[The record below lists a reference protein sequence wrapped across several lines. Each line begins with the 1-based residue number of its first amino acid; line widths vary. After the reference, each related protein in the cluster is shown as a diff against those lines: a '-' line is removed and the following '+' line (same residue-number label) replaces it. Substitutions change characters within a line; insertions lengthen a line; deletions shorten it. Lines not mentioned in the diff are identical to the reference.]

1 MPTMIRIGLALFLFL
16 AAGLAAALEP
26 FVVKDIRVEGLQRIS
41 PGTVFNHLP
50 VKVNDRL
57 DDAIAR
63 DAIRALYKTGFFKD
77 VSLRRDGDVLVVE
90 VVERPSI
97 SAIEIVGNKEF
108 KEDALKEAMKRIGF
122 AEGRVFDPA
131 ILDKVE
137 QEIKKQYFSL
147 GKYAARIKT
156 TVTPL
161 ERNRV
166 GITIEVDEGDK
177 ARIKQINIVGNQVF
191 SDERLLKQFQL
202 RPKGRFAFF
211 GKRDQYSKQKLAAD
225 LETLRSFYQDQGYLD
240 FRIDSTQVSITP
252 DKRHIYVT
260 INITEGPRYTV
271 GEYKLGGRPLLPQE
285 ELLGLVTIRPGMVFS
300 RKEVSR
306 STKRIADRLAD
317 EGYAFANVNAVPE
330 VDKAARRVDFTFFVD
345 PGPRVYVRRI
355 NIYGNRVTRDEV
367 IRRELRQLEGGW
379 FSAAKLRRSRVRLQR
394 LGFFDDINIETPAV
408 PGSPDQV
415 DVNITVKERP
425 TGSLLFGLGFSD
437 ADGFL
442 VQLAVSQRNLFGT
455 GKELQVN
462 IDNSQVTDT
471 YTVRYVDPY
480 YTDDGISRGITL
492 FSQRIDAA
500 EADTAEYI
508 TETVGGAINYRI
520 PISEF
525 NSINLGGGY
534 ENVTL
539 STTSETPPEIASF
552 IGAHPKS
559 DIFKFT
565 GNIAHDTRDSF
576 IYPTRGW
583 LHRVAVEAS
592 VPGSDLEYYKLSY
605 ITTGY
610 MPITRNLVF
619 KVGGELGYGNGYGD
633 TGELPFFK
641 NFFAGGASTVR
652 GYRARSL
659 GPRDSGPTPE
669 TLGGNKLVLG
679 NVELLFP
686 FPGGAENRDKRLSL
700 FVDAGQVYGPG
711 QDVDLNEIRLSTG
724 IAFNWFSPLGP
735 LSISFA
741 KPLNSKSGDETETF
755 QFTLGRRFF

>member
-1 MPTMIRIGLALFLFL
+1 MKRLSLAFVLLF

-26 FVVKDIRVEGLQRIS
+26 FVIEDIRVEGLQRIS
-41 PGTVFNHLP
+41 PGTVFNQLP
-50 VKVNDRL
+50 VKVKDRL
-57 DDAIAR
+57 DDDAAKE
-63 DAIRALYKTGFFKD
+63 AIRALYRTGFFKD
-77 VSLRRDGDVLVVE
+77 VSLRRDGNVLVVE

-97 SAIEIVGNKEF
+97 STIEIVGNKEF
-108 KEDALKEAMKRIGF
+108 KEDILKEAMKRIGF

-131 ILDKVE
+131 VLDKVE
-137 QEIKKQYFSL
+137 QELKKQYFSL
-147 GKYAARIKT
+147 GKYGARIKT

-166 GITIEVDEGDK
+166 GVTIEVDEGEK
-177 ARIKQINIVGNQVF
+177 ARIKQINIVGNKVF
-191 SDERLLKQFQL
+191 SDDKLLKQFSL
-202 RPKGRFAFF
+202 KPRGRFGFF
-211 GKRDQYSKQKLAAD
+211 GKKDQYSKQKLAAD
-225 LETLRSFYQDQGYLD
+225 LETLRSYYQDQGYLD

-252 DKRHIYVT
+252 DKRYIYVT
-260 INITEGPRYTV
+260 INVQEGPRYTV

-285 ELLGLVTIRPGMVFS
+285 ELLGLVTLHPGDVFS

-317 EGYAFANVNAVPE
+317 DGYAFANVNAVPE
-330 VDKAARRVDFTFFVD
+330 VDKEARKVSFTFFID

-367 IRRELRQLEGGW
+367 IRRELRQLEGAW
-379 FSAAKLRRSRVRLQR
+379 FSAAKVRRSRVRLQR

-425 TGSLLFGLGFSD
+425 TGSLLLGVGFSD

-455 GKELQVN
+455 GRELQVN

-471 YTVRYVDPY
+471 YTLRYVDPY
-480 YTDDGISRGITL
+480 YTDDGISRGINI
-492 FSQRIDAA
+492 FSQRIDATRA
-500 EADTAEYI
+500 STAEYI
-508 TETVGGAINYRI
+508 TETLGGTVNYRI

-534 ENVTL
+534 ENVRL
-539 STTSETPPEIASF
+539 STTSETPPEISAF

-559 DIFKFT
+559 SNFKFT
-565 GNIAHDTRDSF
+565 GNVAHDTRDSF

-583 LHRVAVEAS
+583 LHRISLDAS
-592 VPGSDLEYYKLSY
+592 VPGSDLQYYKLSY
-605 ITTGY
+605 LATGY
-610 MPITRNLVF
+610 LPLTRNLVF

-633 TGELPFFK
+633 TDELPFFK
-641 NFFAGGASTVR
+641 NFYAGGASTVR

-659 GPRDSGPTPE
+659 GPRDSGPTPQP
-669 TLGGNKLVLG
+669 LGGNKLVLA

-686 FPGGAENRDKRLSL
+686 FPGGKENRDKRLSL
-700 FVDAGQVYGPG
+700 FVDGGQVYGPG
-711 QDVDLNEIRLSTG
+711 QDLDLGEVRLSTG

-741 KPLNSKSGDETETF
+741 KPLNSKSGDETESF